1 IKQIKVLR
9 IRVKLTKVLNKQS
22 LEERTKEED
31 RINPITDLL
40 KVNKIFC
47 FLGIIFCVS
56 CDSNK
61 EYDSYQTLKE
71 GVWGL
76 KDRVLFEVE
85 VKDTVSLQNV
95 FLNVRTDVNYP
106 YRNLYVI
113 SKMSLPSGL
122 VLIDT
127 LEYEMADAFGNLLGD
142 GFTDVKNN
150 KLYYLE
156 NHQFSQQGMY
166 VFEFYQ
172 AMRKRGEIH
181 GLEGLEGVVDVG
193 LRIEKTQD

>member
-1 IKQIKVLR
+1 M
-9 IRVKLTKVLNKQS
+9 
-22 LEERTKEED
+22 
-31 RINPITDLL
+31 
-40 KVNKIFC
+40 NKIFY

-156 NHQFSQQGMY
+156 NHQFPQQGMY